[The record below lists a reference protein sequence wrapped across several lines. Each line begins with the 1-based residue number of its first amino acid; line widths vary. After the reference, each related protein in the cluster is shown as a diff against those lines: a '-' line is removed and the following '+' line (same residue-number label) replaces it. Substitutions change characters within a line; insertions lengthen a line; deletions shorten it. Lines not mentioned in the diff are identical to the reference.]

1 MTEETKNYPAYK
13 GDGVAI
19 WKNTDK
25 NGNTYLS
32 VSVLGGK
39 AVNCFKFE
47 PKKVEITPADKI

>member
-1 MTEETKNYPAYK
+1 MAEGKNYPAFK

-25 NGNTYLS
+25 NGKTYLS

-39 AVNCFKFE
+39 AVNCFAYE
-47 PKKVEITPADKI
+47 PKEPEIKAASDI